1 LQNVFTLSH
10 SFERN
15 LVGVTSRPSRL
26 MMPCPICVARRRGE
40 LFIST
45 EKTKKRKA
53 ALEAAL
59 VC

>member
-1 LQNVFTLSH
+1 
-10 SFERN
+10 
-15 LVGVTSRPSRL
+15 
-26 MMPCPICVARRRGE
+26 MPCPICVARRRGE